1 MSEVNTVV
9 HTEPG
14 GEDDV
19 DTGDHVDGDVPEV
32 EGPDHVDECEHD
44 AGHHHQTEVEVAEHD
59 QGHHAHRQQGQ
70 GQVPPELQGDDGVS
84 LPGLVDLNTRHII
97 HHTAPLSPVGEALKV
112 FPSYLSF
119 GKYMDLSSIN
129 PSSH

>member
-19 DTGDHVDGDVPEV
+19 DTGDHVDCDVPEV

-59 QGHHAHRQQGQ
+59 QGHHPHGQQGQ
-70 GQVPPELQGDDGVS
+70 AKVPPELQRNDGVR
-84 LPGLVDLNTRHII
+84 LPSLVDLEI
-97 HHTAPLSPVGEALKV
+97 
-112 FPSYLSF
+112 
-119 GKYMDLSSIN
+119 
-129 PSSH
+129 